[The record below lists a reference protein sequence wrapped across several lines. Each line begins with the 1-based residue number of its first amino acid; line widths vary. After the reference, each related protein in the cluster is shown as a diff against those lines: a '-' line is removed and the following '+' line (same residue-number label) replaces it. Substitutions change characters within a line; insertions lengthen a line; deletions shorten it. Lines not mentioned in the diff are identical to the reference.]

1 MLVRVI
7 DSLHDWPGRDTDALT
22 QSKYEDAA
30 VTDVMARAAQIVIE
44 PVTDKRGR
52 AAFVD
57 LGRAFSD
64 RLEHFVPQIR
74 AEQIELVDPDK
85 NPFFGHARVQL
96 FIAKEGGRPVGRIS
110 AHIDELALA
119 MPADQG
125 FGPGTG
131 FFGYFDAEDEAVAR
145 ALLTA
150 AEGWLAGEG
159 MTRVLG
165 PISLSIWEEPGLL
178 VRGQDHA
185 PMVMMGHH
193 PAHYAGWIEA
203 AGYTRAKTLYTY
215 DLDISKPFPPLVQRI
230 VQSGHKNERITVRRV
245 RKADWDAEVATILG
259 ILNDAWSDNWGF
271 VPFSPAEVAH
281 AGKKLRPIIKEE
293 LNMIAELDGRP
304 VAFMLTFPDL
314 NDALAKIRGKLFPFG
329 WITMLRWLHFP
340 KGAGMR
346 VPLMGVLKE
355 LHNSRLA
362 SQLAF
367 MMIEAIRHN
376 SSTKFASKRGE
387 IGWILEDNQGM
398 VAIADTIQ
406 SKINREYAIYGKGLG

>member
-1 MLVRVI
+1 M
-7 DSLHDWPGRDTDALT
+7 
-22 QSKYEDAA
+22 
-30 VTDVMARAAQIVIE
+30 TDVLTRGAEIRIE
-44 PVTDKRGR
+44 PVSGKHQR

-74 AEQIELVDPDK
+74 SEQIELVDPDK

-96 FIAKEGGRPVGRIS
+96 FIAHRGGQPVGRIS

-119 MPADQG
+119 MPAEQG

-131 FFGYFDAEDEAVAR
+131 FFGYFDAEDEDVAR
-145 ALLTA
+145 ALLAA
-150 AEGWLAGEG
+150 AEAWLAGEG

-178 VRGQDHA
+178 VKGQDHA
-185 PMVMMGHH
+185 PMIMMGHH

-203 AGYTRAKTLYTY
+203 AGYARAKTLYTY
-215 DLDISKPFPPLVQRI
+215 DLDITRPFPPLIQRI
-230 VQSGHKNERITVRRV
+230 VQSGQKNARINVRQV
-245 RKADWDAEVATILG
+245 RKADWDKEVATILG

-271 VPFSPAEVAH
+271 VPFSPAEVAY
-281 AGKKLRPIIKEE
+281 AGKKLRPIIHEE
-293 LNMIAELDGRP
+293 LNMIAEVDGRP
-304 VAFMLTFPDL
+304 VAFMLTFPDV

-329 WITMLRWLHFP
+329 WITMLRWLRHP

-367 MMIEAIRHN
+367 MMIETIRQQAN
-376 SSTKFASKRGE
+376 TKFQSTRGE

-398 VAIADTIQ
+398 VAIAETIQ
-406 SKINREYAIYGKGLG
+406 SKINREYAIYERMLG